1 MKELVVIS
9 GKGGT
14 GKTSVVGSFAAL
26 AGNALLADCD
36 VDASDLHLLL
46 HPDIKDRHDFLGM
59 KKAVIDPG
67 LCSRCGTCED
77 ICRFDAIKGF
87 RVNPLS
93 CEGCAVCYHVCP
105 HRAVQMVEHVCGQW
119 FSADTLYGPLIYA
132 RLGVGEENSGK
143 LVAEVRK
150 QTKELARS
158 LKKELIII
166 DGPPGIGCPVIATI
180 AGVDLVLVVT
190 EPTVAGLHDLI
201 RILELTNHFQVPAVV
216 CINKWDLAVNK
227 SDAIEA
233 YCREQKVEVIGRIPF
248 DYRMTEAI
256 IQGIPPVEFS
266 SGGAPAAIQD
276 IWKELQKRL
285 QV

>member
-276 IWKELQKRL
+276 LWKELQKRL